1 MISYFSVNNAI
12 NLFLYFAV
20 LVAILIGGYKS

>member
-20 LVAILIGGYKS
+20 LVALLIGSSK

>member
-12 NLFLYFAV
+12 NLMLYFAI
-20 LVAILIGGYKS
+20 LIALLIGGGNR